1 MRRGGVDDVASKHAR
16 QGGGMS
22 SLRSSESPS
31 HELEVQ
37 STAWAAKLVGSTICA
52 RFATRPSSSC
62 KHFSHP
68 TAMDQP
74 WTLQSGSSIR
84 RLVRSHA
91 SENVDRGL
99 GRVKCME
106 GCEVVADWPAWVL
119 RVGRGVDESDGVW
132 GCIT

>member
-31 HELEVQ
+31 HELEV

-119 RVGRGVDESDGVW
+119 RVGRGGDESDGVLLM
-132 GCIT
+132 IVS